1 MLAHQHPHKARIAAL
16 AAAGL
21 QACALFFGSAHA
33 ADLPVPIMSP
43 AASGSVSVSAV
54 AHPYA
59 AHVAEASHR
68 FGIPETWIWAVMRA
82 ESGGR
87 SLAVSHAG
95 AMGLMQIMPRTWR
108 MLDSRH
114 SLGPDP
120 FDVRANILGGAAYLR
135 LMWDRY
141 GDVALMLA
149 AYNAGPGRVDEYRAG
164 LRRLP
169 AETSRYV
176 ARIAPSL
183 GASAALPNASL
194 SSSPSLPL
202 RPGSVFAVT
211 RNATGTTVG
220 AAEEQ
225 QSTEVLTANSGA
237 LPRQFGTA
245 ADQLFV
251 PLSPRQP

>member
-1 MLAHQHPHKARIAAL
+1 M
-16 AAAGL
+16 
-21 QACALFFGSAHA
+21 
-33 ADLPVPIMSP
+33 
-43 AASGSVSVSAV
+43 SAV

-59 AHVAEASHR
+59 PHVAEASHR

-87 SLAVSHAG
+87 SIAVSHAG

-108 MLDSRH
+108 MLDARYG
-114 SLGPDP
+114 LGPDP

-141 GDVALMLA
+141 GNIALMLA
-149 AYNAGPGRVDEYRAG
+149 AYNAGPGRLDEYRAG
-164 LRRLP
+164 LRGLP

-183 GASAALPNASL
+183 GASAALPNARL
-194 SSSPSLPL
+194 SSSPSRPL

-211 RNATGTTVG
+211 RNATGMTAA
-220 AAEEQ
+220 AAEDQ
-225 QSTEVLTANSGA
+225 QATEAVTADSDA
-237 LPRQFGTA
+237 LPRRFGTA

>member
-1 MLAHQHPHKARIAAL
+1 
-16 AAAGL
+16 
-21 QACALFFGSAHA
+21 
-33 ADLPVPIMSP
+33 MSP
-43 AASGSVSVSAV
+43 AASGSASVSAV

-59 AHVAEASHR
+59 AHVADASHR

-82 ESGGR
+82 ESSGR

-108 MLDSRH
+108 ILDARYG
-114 SLGPDP
+114 LGPDP

-183 GASAALPNASL
+183 GASAALSNARL
-194 SSSPSLPL
+194 SASPSHPL
-202 RPGSVFAVT
+202 RPKSVFAVI
-211 RNATGTTVG
+211 RNVTGTTVG
-220 AAEEQ
+220 AAEDL
-225 QSTEVLTANSGA
+225 QSTEVLTANSDA

-251 PLSPRQP
+251 PLSARQP